1 MHRSSMMG
9 VLLCVAVAAAAAP
22 TCVTAETL
30 TDDPG
35 RGEEL
40 RPPTTGSRA
49 QVMAMQ
55 QALKD
60 EGFDPGPIDGLV
72 GPRTTAA
79 LRDSQRAESSTLISR
94 RGPVAALLNIAHS
107 LRRSSVPTMRR

>member
-9 VLLCVAVAAAAAP
+9 VLLFVAVAAAAAP
-22 TCVTAETL
+22 TYVMAEMP

-35 RGEEL
+35 RREGL
-40 RPPTTGSRA
+40 RMATTGSRA

-60 EGFDPGPIDGLV
+60 EGFDPGPIDGIV

-79 LRDSQRAESSTLISR
+79 LRDSQRAEKSTLVSR
-94 RGPVAALLNIAHS
+94 RGPVAALLI
-107 LRRSSVPTMRR
+107 LRILFGDRQFPP

>member
-22 TCVTAETL
+22 TYVTAETL
-30 TDDPG
+30 TDDNGG
-35 RGEEL
+35 REGL
-40 RPPTTGSRA
+40 RLSATGSRA

-60 EGFDPGPIDGLV
+60 EGFDPGPIDGIV
-72 GPRTTAA
+72 GPRTNAA
-79 LRDSQRAESSTLISR
+79 LRDQQRAENATLISR
-94 RGPVAALLNIAHS
+94 RNPVAALLI
-107 LRRSSVPTMRR
+107 LRILFGDRQVPP